1 MKKFIICDDFFKIFP
16 DAVFGI
22 VVAKGIDNT
31 PRDTAAVAE
40 YIRLLR
46 EAEDESEKHIMLDPL
61 SSNPAVA
68 VWREAFQKFKT
79 KKGARSSIE
88 AMLKRVS
95 RGERIGSI
103 SPVVDIYNSI
113 SLRYGMSCGAEDI
126 DTFVGDVLITLA
138 DGTEEFKLIGSD
150 ENDPPLPGEIIYKDG
165 AGAVCRNFNWRE
177 SKRTMVTESTKN
189 VFSSIE
195 LVNKDRLDE
204 LKSAIAELAGL
215 YEKYLGGNVET
226 FALDKENNFAVIEE

>member
-1 MKKFIICDDFFKIFP
+1 MKKFIICGDLFEIFP

-22 VVAKGIDNT
+22 VVVRGVNNT
-31 PRDTAAVAE
+31 PRDAADAAE
-40 YIRLLR
+40 HIRLLR
-46 EAEDESEKHIMLDPL
+46 AAEDESEKYIELDPF
-61 SSNPAVA
+61 SSNPAIV

-95 RGERIGSI
+95 KGERIGSI
-103 SPVVDIYNSI
+103 SPIVDLYNSI
-113 SLRYGMSCGAEDI
+113 SLKFGMSCGAEDI
-126 DTFVGDVLITLA
+126 DTFVGDLLITLA
-138 DGTEEFKLIGSD
+138 DGTEEFQLIGSD

-177 SKRTMVTESTKN
+177 SKRTMVTEATKN

-204 LKSAIAELAGL
+204 LKSAISELAEL
-215 YEKYLGGNVET
+215 YERYLGGRVET
-226 FALDKENNFAVIEE
+226 FVLDKENNLAIIEE

>member
-1 MKKFIICDDFFKIFP
+1 MKKFIICDDFFEIFP

-22 VVAKGIDNT
+22 VIARGIDNT
-31 PRDTAAVAE
+31 PRDTAE
-40 YIRLLR
+40 YIKLLR
-46 EAEDESEKHIMLDPL
+46 AAEDESEKHIMLNPL
-61 SSNPAVA
+61 SSNPAIA

-88 AMLKRVS
+88 AMLKRIS
-95 RGERIGSI
+95 KGERIGSI
-103 SPVVDIYNSI
+103 SPVVDLYNSV

-126 DTFVGDVLITLA
+126 DTFVGDLLITLA

-150 ENDPPLPGEIIYKDG
+150 ENEPPHPGEIIYKDD

-195 LVNKDRLDE
+195 LVNKERLSE
-204 LKSAIAELAGL
+204 LKSAIAELSAL
-215 YEKYLGGNVET
+215 YEKHLGGKVEA
-226 FALDKENNFAVIEE
+226 FVLDRENNSIIIEE